1 MASTS
6 SAFNNGRIRN
16 HDDKVLLAR
25 ITEYFE
31 AFANADAE
39 KMNSMV
45 ADDYRMSDIPLGII
59 RSSKENW
66 FQQNK
71 GFSGLMT
78 NISVEAISLHGSSE
92 PGSFAVLENVVRF
105 TLKVDPPEAAK
116 PNLPPGIKKGDSTGM
131 IMLSTI
137 WWNSDGKIVRELE
150 YGKLLWEGFDVNA
163 FNTW

>member
-1 MASTS
+1 MSTS
-6 SAFNNGRIRN
+6 ELSPMAMPKKWTLWWPKIIACPTSVRANFPSPFS
-16 HDDKVLLAR
+16 
-25 ITEYFE
+25 ITILTLYFHI
-31 AFANADAE
+31 AIGIVRSPKDAW
-39 KMNSMV
+39 
-45 ADDYRMSDIPLGII
+45 Y
-59 RSSKENW
+59 
-66 FQQNK
+66 QQNK

-105 TLKVDPPEAAK
+105 TLNVDPPEAAK

-137 WWNSDGKIVRELE
+137 WWNSDGKVARELE
-150 YGKLLWEGFDVNA
+150 YGRLLWDDFDINA